1 MKSRKIISL
10 LSAAAMSA
18 SVFSGLALTVH
29 AAEPVWSYDGSDI
42 SIWPVESNGE
52 PKAGAPL
59 TEIITDDLGE
69 YVRLSA
75 RGSSSYTA
83 TVELPEAA
91 KLMDNYVIEYDVMIH
106 QSNGMQRLERYSQV
120 AFISSDPT
128 PAYDTRDFVA
138 YREAYNDE
146 YGSGAN
152 TATDISGVASYT
164 TGVASSVSSIYGM
177 ASAQINATNDTP
189 LALSDDTSGILS
201 DKWYRVQTA
210 VSGTTATVNVIDTNG
225 AVITNG
231 QYTNSASQLESLYVN
246 VARGDN
252 GVTGPGVVCLD
263 NIRIYE
269 GTAEALT
276 SDGLR
281 DENTGSGGNE
291 DPDTSASAPSI
302 TLPEGAVQ
310 SLSQNFN
317 SYDAETLISI
327 PQSTTAPAPYE
338 GIDGISVSVG
348 ARSNGTD
355 TTSYAAINEV
365 AVGDM
370 ALNLTSG
377 RFSNGSKGPIM
388 SLNDNLALES
398 ADSPTSVMAFAVKLS
413 STGTVPGKLY
423 LLDNSTN
430 LDDNGVARDRLA
442 VLSTEEDVSGYTN
455 GETPIGIHVDAE
467 EWYSVV
473 VTVNPNADAAVTEN
487 KIPSTYR
494 VFVFDSEGNNL
505 SGSQRIASVSAETV
519 NRGDTATSVNNL
531 PVLASAQDSASI
543 GSGNAQIALIDNLLT
558 YTTTSTEFDQNGVLP
573 VLGEPAEP
581 EAPAAVGVTMTVNE
595 DDQTVSLTATTAGS
609 AILVQASYN
618 TAKVLSDIN
627 VVPVS
632 ITTEGIA
639 LSASGE
645 GAQLNAFTR
654 GDKFMVFDSLADLTP
669 LFDAHTVVN
678 GAEPVEPETYG
689 ITVTTPVNG
698 TVTTDPSG
706 SAEAGDTVTITASPA
721 EGYEVDTI
729 TVTAADQS
737 TVTVTDNE
745 FTMPAQAVTVT
756 VTFKEASTQPDDPD
770 NEYAAALVHTG
781 YITSGTSMGTA
792 GVSVDTA
799 DGNELF
805 NSWGGGSSGA
815 LYGQTAYAQFEFD
828 DSAPTNNIASIDFT
842 FTVTGASD
850 DTQTR
855 SINVYLMPADF
866 PSLENA
872 TIESAN
878 LGSLLGSVSGSTS
891 ETKEFTF
898 KITDPTVISDIMENK
913 DQVIIGVSDRN
924 KGGTLSGLNSQTPP
938 TLTIVQGEQV
948 TLTTKVDGTA
958 TAGVTV
964 AIDGVNYVSNENGVI
979 SLYLPVGTHTY
990 AVEGGTYEAIS
1001 ATNFNVAA
1009 DTGYTADINLTVS
1022 TVVAVPDRALPTGV
1036 TQLHEVASTTAQGNS
1051 TVLLPTAAREGI
1063 GLPETL
1069 TADYTFTIDYDIY
1082 IPVNASI
1089 SLGAQNADRLG
1100 TMFNFTAD
1108 SEGKLT
1114 VTATES
1120 GSSTKTVSDAL
1131 SAGKWYNVK
1140 VVHTT
1145 TTANDGNFTTGP
1157 MTITISD
1164 VDIETGTVGS
1174 AVATLSDI
1182 AARNNVNGDEARAYN
1197 SLNFSSVT
1205 GNVMLNNIYVYTAD
1219 TATD

>member
-18 SVFSGLALTVH
+18 SVFSGLALTAH

-91 KLMDNYVIEYDVMIH
+91 KLTDNYVIEYDVMIH

-388 SLNDNLALES
+388 SLNNNLALES

-581 EAPAAVGVTMTVNE
+581 EAPAADGVTMTVNE

-609 AILVQASYN
+609 AVLVQASYN

-632 ITTEGIA
+632 ITTEGIT

-645 GAQLNAFTR
+645 GAQLSAFTN
-654 GDKFMVFDSLADLTP
+654 GDKIMVFDSLADLTP

-689 ITVTTPVNG
+689 ITVTAPVNG

-737 TVTVTDNE
+737 TVTVTENE

-756 VTFKEASTQPDDPD
+756 VTFKEASTQPDDPIPYADGTVTFDEENAESAFVDYSRTEITIEDMNGVETSTNKTKVQSIKKSSD
-770 NEYAAALVHTG
+770 NGQAGAGYTIFSDKTPATGDEVTVSFDVNLPVRNAFLSVRDSVPGTEHRNQDATDRIFTIGAEGSYELKIYNGGETVSVADTNLATGWYHVDAVINNTAKTFDIKIYDYLANNNYASATPLYSETG
-781 YITSGTSMGTA
+781 LPFRDNTASGVLAMDFFSSTSGAIM
-792 GVSVDTA
+792 
-799 DGNELF
+799 
-805 NSWGGGSSGA
+805 
-815 LYGQTAYAQFEFD
+815 
-828 DSAPTNNIASIDFT
+828 NID
-842 FTVTGASD
+842 
-850 DTQTR
+850 
-855 SINVYLMPADF
+855 NVYVIDPAA
-866 PSLENA
+866 E
-872 TIESAN
+872 
-878 LGSLLGSVSGSTS
+878 
-891 ETKEFTF
+891 
-898 KITDPTVISDIMENK
+898 
-913 DQVIIGVSDRN
+913 
-924 KGGTLSGLNSQTPP
+924 
-938 TLTIVQGEQV
+938 
-948 TLTTKVDGTA
+948 
-958 TAGVTV
+958 
-964 AIDGVNYVSNENGVI
+964 
-979 SLYLPVGTHTY
+979 
-990 AVEGGTYEAIS
+990 
-1001 ATNFNVAA
+1001 
-1009 DTGYTADINLTVS
+1009 
-1022 TVVAVPDRALPTGV
+1022 
-1036 TQLHEVASTTAQGNS
+1036 
-1051 TVLLPTAAREGI
+1051 
-1063 GLPETL
+1063 
-1069 TADYTFTIDYDIY
+1069 
-1082 IPVNASI
+1082 
-1089 SLGAQNADRLG
+1089 
-1100 TMFNFTAD
+1100 
-1108 SEGKLT
+1108 
-1114 VTATES
+1114 
-1120 GSSTKTVSDAL
+1120 
-1131 SAGKWYNVK
+1131 
-1140 VVHTT
+1140 
-1145 TTANDGNFTTGP
+1145 
-1157 MTITISD
+1157 
-1164 VDIETGTVGS
+1164 
-1174 AVATLSDI
+1174 
-1182 AARNNVNGDEARAYN
+1182 
-1197 SLNFSSVT
+1197 
-1205 GNVMLNNIYVYTAD
+1205 
-1219 TATD
+1219 

>member
-18 SVFSGLALTVH
+18 SVFSGLALTAH
-29 AAEPVWSYDGSDI
+29 AEDTVLWSNSFDGYQADTMLAFVRKSGSLTDDEGWRGQIEAGNEPFYSLYQNNVQSSYVMTNAEGNSLTIQCGTNNIDDTGIVYSRENMDGDNYLSLPKARFSNKNGAMQLSGFDAYSANEGEDLLVAFKLMMTPDSAGTAPAI
-42 SIWPVESNGE
+42 SIGNIGT
-52 PKAGAPL
+52 L
-59 TEIITDDLGE
+59 TIDTTNIQANTW
-69 YVRLSA
+69 
-75 RGSSSYTA
+75 
-83 TVELPEAA
+83 
-91 KLMDNYVIEYDVMIH
+91 YDVRVVVPASGDAAIYVE
-106 QSNGMQRLERYSQV
+106 GSQV
-120 AFISSDPT
+120 ATTAEGSLDTGFVMAHYEKATKCD
-128 PAYDTRDFVA
+128 AY
-138 YREAYNDE
+138 
-146 YGSGAN
+146 
-152 TATDISGVASYT
+152 
-164 TGVASSVSSIYGM
+164 
-177 ASAQINATNDTP
+177 
-189 LALSDDTSGILS
+189 
-201 DKWYRVQTA
+201 
-210 VSGTTATVNVIDTNG
+210 ATVNIDELVIMSVAAGTG
-225 AVITNG
+225 ATASVPAAEDI
-231 QYTNSASQLESLYVN
+231 QYVVPE
-246 VARGDN
+246 
-252 GVTGPGVVCLD
+252 GPKG
-263 NIRIYE
+263 
-269 GTAEALT
+269 
-276 SDGLR
+276 
-281 DENTGSGGNE
+281 
-291 DPDTSASAPSI
+291 APSI
-302 TLPEGAVQ
+302 TLPEGATQ

-317 SYDAETLISI
+317 SYSVGTLISMGASDQTYTELNGVSI
-327 PQSTTAPAPYE
+327 AMGSRD
-338 GIDGISVSVG
+338 DGDAS
-348 ARSNGTD
+348 
-355 TTSYAAINEV
+355 SYAAISEV
-365 AVGDM
+365 IDGDM

-388 SLNDNLALES
+388 SLNNNLALKS

-430 LDDNGVARDRLA
+430 LDGNDVARDRLA
-442 VLSTEEDVSGYTN
+442 VLSTEEDVSGYLN

-473 VTVNPNADAAVTEN
+473 VTVNPNADAAATTG

-505 SGSQRIASVSAETV
+505 SGSAREASISAETV
-519 NRGDTATSVNNL
+519 NKGDTATSVNNL
-531 PVLASAQDSASI
+531 PELASAQESAEV
-543 GSGNAQIALIDNLLT
+543 GPGNAQIALIDNLIT
-558 YTTTSTEFDQNGVLP
+558 YTTTSTTFDQNGVLP

-581 EAPAAVGVTMTVNE
+581 EAPAAVGVTMKVNE

-609 AILVQASYN
+609 AVLVQASYN

-632 ITTEGIA
+632 ITVDGIA

>member
-18 SVFSGLALTVH
+18 SVFSGLALTAH
-29 AAEPVWSYDGSDI
+29 AEDTVLWSDTFDLQSTKEKFVYREGSGPTTDAETIPGIMMSTTNRSGGDEGSYY
-42 SIWPVESNGE
+42 SIAEKS
-52 PKAGAPL
+52 
-59 TEIITDDLGE
+59 TDDKYLNVGQTFFGDYLKNE
-69 YVRLSA
+69 RWAHIDFINDQSEVTSF
-75 RGSSSYTA
+75 TA
-83 TVELPEAA
+83 TADTDIVIDFDMLMKDGVDAA
-91 KLMDNYVIEYDVMIH
+91 NSNATIDPVLRIGGFAGEKSLNDVIEISRDEEKIAENTWVDVRIIVTDEGATAYV
-106 QSNGMQRLERYSQV
+106 NGTEATTNAAMTSI
-120 AFISSDPT
+120 ASIGFIVPDGTTTYNPTVEGAAPAEIGFDNVVVYSSDAGVT
-128 PAYDTRDFVA
+128 TATSAAPAATAQDPGTVTYETVPEPAAPEDLYLVA
-138 YREAYNDE
+138 SENFDSSTAGRVAHYSVSDYVYENVVATFMVGQTELENDAAGE
-146 YGSGAN
+146 NNWTITTN
-152 TATDISGVASYT
+152 TATDPDEGTNNYIAANNGRRSSGGRGPKMEFNYGEIAERETVVAQFAT
-164 TGVASSVSSIYGM
+164 RLHSSDGQPAEMIFLGSDVVSSTTNNVAAPVAMITTD
-177 ASAQINATNDTP
+177 ANADSEVYVCANP
-189 LALSDDTSGILS
+189 LTKGGANVMQVPDGQWITVKIEAYRSEGKTAGAKISVDVDGELKYIFGSEEEYANLQDDNRSGI
-201 DKWYRVQTA
+201 
-210 VSGTTATVNVIDTNG
+210 N
-225 AVITNG
+225 
-231 QYTNSASQLESLYVN
+231 
-246 VARGDN
+246 
-252 GVTGPGVVCLD
+252 
-263 NIRIYE
+263 
-269 GTAEALT
+269 
-276 SDGLR
+276 
-281 DENTGSGGNE
+281 
-291 DPDTSASAPSI
+291 
-302 TLPEGAVQ
+302 TLP
-310 SLSQNFN
+310 
-317 SYDAETLISI
+317 LISF
-327 PQSTTAPAPYE
+327 
-338 GIDGISVSVG
+338 
-348 ARSNGTD
+348 R
-355 TTSYAAINEV
+355 
-365 AVGDM
+365 
-370 ALNLTSG
+370 
-377 RFSNGSKGPIM
+377 
-388 SLNDNLALES
+388 
-398 ADSPTSVMAFAVKLS
+398 
-413 STGTVPGKLY
+413 
-423 LLDNSTN
+423 
-430 LDDNGVARDRLA
+430 
-442 VLSTEEDVSGYTN
+442 
-455 GETPIGIHVDAE
+455 
-467 EWYSVV
+467 
-473 VTVNPNADAAVTEN
+473 
-487 KIPSTYR
+487 
-494 VFVFDSEGNNL
+494 
-505 SGSQRIASVSAETV
+505 
-519 NRGDTATSVNNL
+519 
-531 PVLASAQDSASI
+531 
-543 GSGNAQIALIDNLLT
+543 SGNASFYGNGNASNTSNDIDNISI
-558 YTTTSTEFDQNGVLP
+558 YSSN
-573 VLGEPAEP
+573 EP
-581 EAPAAVGVTMTVNE
+581 EASAADGVTMTVNE

-609 AILVQASYN
+609 AVLVQASYN

-632 ITTEGIA
+632 ITVDGIA

-669 LFDAHTVVN
+669 LCDAHTVVN

-689 ITVTTPVNG
+689 ITVTAPVNG

-737 TVTVTDNE
+737 TVTVTDNK

-855 SINVYLMPADF
+855 SINVYLMPANF

-924 KGGTLSGLNSQTPP
+924 KGGTLSGFNSQTPP

-1022 TVVAVPDRALPTGV
+1022 TVVAVPDRALQTGV